1 MAKIVFAF
9 GSSHGPTIE
18 TRPENWDD
26 IVARDMKDP
35 RYRYDDLLRR
45 ASPAIQRRS
54 RLSKNSAAGTPAR
67 LL

>member
-9 GSSHGPTIE
+9 GSSHGPIIE

-35 RYRYDDLLRR
+35 RYRYEALLRK
-45 ASPAIQRRS
+45 ANPALQKKSHVLTI
-54 RLSKNSAAGTPAR
+54 SK
-67 LL
+67 